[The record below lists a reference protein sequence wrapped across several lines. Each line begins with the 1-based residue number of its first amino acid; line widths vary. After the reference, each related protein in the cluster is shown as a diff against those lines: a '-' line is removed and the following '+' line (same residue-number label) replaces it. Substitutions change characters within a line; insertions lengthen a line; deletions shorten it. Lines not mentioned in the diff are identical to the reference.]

1 MTCALQSGGAQPSS
15 QRHSR
20 LLSQTWEAQGGSEG
34 LCALGRVSCPWPLKT
49 PGVRNGKRAGVTGHR
64 EPAPRREWPLHQ
76 KRGRA
81 TPVSASY
88 ALGVP
93 REVGAIITPTGQMRT
108 LALEVSKPPG
118 PRGKDWNCLR
128 GPSLPPGAP
137 LRPPSAHPQL
147 TPCPWHLLRHSSAPR
162 RPTDWHRRSMHT
174 CPVGKKSKGHTL
186 ANTAEATPCSYRWG
200 NRGSWENRTLLGGE

>member
-1 MTCALQSGGAQPSS
+1 MTCVLQSGGAQPSS

-49 PGVRNGKRAGVTGHR
+49 PGVRDGKRAGVTGHR

-108 LALEVSKPPG
+108 LASEVSKPPG

-137 LRPPSAHPQL
+137 PRPPSAHPMPMAL
-147 TPCPWHLLRHSSAPR
+147 AP
-162 RPTDWHRRSMHT
+162 
-174 CPVGKKSKGHTL
+174 
-186 ANTAEATPCSYRWG
+186 
-200 NRGSWENRTLLGGE
+200 TLLCSQETHRLAPTVDAHLSRGEEEQRSHSRQHS